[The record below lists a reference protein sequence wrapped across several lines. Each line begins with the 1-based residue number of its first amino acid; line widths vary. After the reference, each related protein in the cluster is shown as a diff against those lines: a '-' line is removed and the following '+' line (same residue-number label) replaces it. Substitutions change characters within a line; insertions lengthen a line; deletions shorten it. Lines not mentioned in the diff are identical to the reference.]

1 MLEDLKDFIYYYFNS
16 KYAKTDY
23 IADNGEPYS
32 LTNDTD
38 GGKIS
43 NPEVVLKYLKVTKD
57 KIIGVGTPI
66 DNVKHLQGAV
76 RLIKRSLTDSNPTLL
91 LLNAF
96 TLLYLGTKNNN
107 NLEVELRDSYLDGMS
122 EMAER
127 MEYDVSFWKLFSDFN
142 SNIGNDIEYQN
153 FEQLKTEA
161 KLMIHSNKLK
171 EIADKYTM

>member
-1 MLEDLKDFIYYYFNS
+1 M
-16 KYAKTDY
+16 
-23 IADNGEPYS
+23 
-32 LTNDTD
+32 
-38 GGKIS
+38 
-43 NPEVVLKYLKVTKD
+43 KVTTD

-153 FEQLKTEA
+153 KKKKKTEA